1 MNSNVTDDCIP
12 NLFQNTVAGIVVTHV
27 SLCIAMIGIP
37 VNLLTLIVLR
47 RSTSRGAT
55 NLLLV
60 VLATED
66 ILIIISYSLYYV
78 AIHYFENYDL
88 TWLGLLRYADSPL
101 LFVLSWVKMAE
112 IYTIVLLSLQRFL
125 AIRWP
130 LHAASLCSIGRTK
143 RVLGAIIILSAMF
156 KLPNL
161 ILDYRTL
168 VYKPSCKQYVL
179 REVFKDKSWHLHFKL
194 IHVQLLDQVIG
205 YLIPLLA
212 LIVLNIGLII
222 RVRNATRQRMGENG
236 LGFTHHGTHSAETA
250 EENVKL
256 TRPNRN
262 MRVNIESR
270 PKKSLTYPCASDHG
284 LANSSSNIERCTSD
298 TTHIDAV
305 PMPQTSQQNVQS
317 KSVTLILIGVVTTFI
332 VFETPTTTCFCYQL
346 WLSIN
351 ELLGMRSNS
360 VKPTTLEPENSSVD
374 KESGAEDFIFY
385 AYPSALLCVLIGC
398 ASNFVIYMLV
408 GSKFR
413 RMCIHVIRQYI
424 RCGCWRG
431 ETNKRKI
438 SWNRKT
444 PIRRGAAQ
452 RRPERQL
459 TMTVTEKFLTETAP
473 LDK

>member
-1 MNSNVTDDCIP
+1 MNSNVTNDCIP

-143 RVLGAIIILSAMF
+143 RVLGAIIILSATF

-168 VYKPSCKQYVL
+168 VYKPSCKQYEL

-212 LIVLNIGLII
+212 LIVLNTGLII

-236 LGFTHHGTHSAETA
+236 LGFTHHSTYNPETV
-250 EENVKL
+250 ENVKL
-256 TRPNRN
+256 IRPNRN
-262 MRVNIESR
+262 IKANIEIRS
-270 PKKSLTYPCASDHG
+270 KKSLTHPCASDHG
-284 LANSSSNIERCTSD
+284 LANSSSNIEGCTSD
-298 TTHIDAV
+298 TTHTDA
-305 PMPQTSQQNVQS
+305 MSMAQTSQQNVQS

-351 ELLGMRSNS
+351 ELLGMRSIS
-360 VKPTTLEPENSSVD
+360 AKPMSPESENSSVSE
-374 KESGAEDFIFY
+374 ESGTDDFIFY

-424 RCGCWRG
+424 RCRCWGG
-431 ETNKRKI
+431 ETNKRRT

-452 RRPERQL
+452 RRPERQH
-459 TMTVTEKFLTETAP
+459 TMTVTERFLTETTP